1 MQEKWDQKLP
11 SFQKQTMSTA
21 EKIKV
26 KGEIE
31 LTKRTKLGQ
40 KKQV

>member
-1 MQEKWDQKLP
+1 
-11 SFQKQTMSTA
+11 MSTA

-40 KKQV
+40 KKQVLKRALWAVK